1 MILLQS
7 TYIIHLDYILSNCY
21 DFNFNF
27 KCNNYIYVLFFSLLT
42 KHAHEYMNTL
52 ELTKQQATANWLKDK
67 SEREKELY
75 LQRNRMIL

>member
-1 MILLQS
+1 MFS
-7 TYIIHLDYILSNCY
+7 
-21 DFNFNF
+21 
-27 KCNNYIYVLFFSLLT
+27 SLLT